1 MWTEVYV
8 SQNSEK
14 VGKLLEIL
22 ENSRIISKVK
32 RINCGGGSNRCFE
45 VLVPK
50 TELEETQNIIVDS
63 DLF

>member
-14 VGKLLEIL
+14 VGRLLEIL
-22 ENSRIISKVK
+22 ERSRIISKVK
-32 RINCGGGSNRCFE
+32 RISCGTGTGKCFE

>member
-14 VGKLLEIL
+14 VGKLIQIL

-32 RINCGGGSNRCFE
+32 RINNEGASDMCFE

-50 TELEETQNIIVDS
+50 TELEETQNIIVES